1 MTKTEV
7 KTFEL
12 VNGMDDLSTEG
23 KVEFLRG
30 ILDTDLRSKGE
41 FETDYHQLKLRQM
54 KENGLRGFY
63 EDFENNYQSTTNS
76 MRSVKMKLYHLKVKI
91 EDLEDEI
98 TDLEKEIESL
108 EMLEGVTGYK
118 FRNVDDM
125 TFYPNDTNNMTP
137 NEMLED
143 IKMSFMETFM
153 MGREDEDEGIYVE
166 VYKNGEGYVG
176 CDEYSDEIRFD
187 YY

>member
-1 MTKTEV
+1 MENV
-7 KTFEL
+7 K
-12 VNGMDDLSTEG
+12 G
-23 KVEFLRG
+23 
-30 ILDTDLRSKGE
+30 
-41 FETDYHQLKLRQM
+41 LK
-54 KENGLRGFY
+54 E
-63 EDFENNYQSTTNS
+63 
-76 MRSVKMKLYHLKVKI
+76 KLYNLKVKV

-98 TDLEKEIESL
+98 RDLEKTIESL
-108 EMLEGVTGYK
+108 EMLEGVKGYK
-118 FRNVDDM
+118 FLNVDDKM
-125 TFYPNDTNNMTP
+125 FYPNDTSNMTP

-166 VYKNGEGYVG
+166 LYKNGEGYVG